1 MAYDKIIPIKHR
13 LDHCI
18 DYVLNPEKTDLAQVL
33 EYIGNRDK
41 NTLPDGVSVLQ
52 TAIHCRLETANTEM
66 QATKS
71 RWHKRGGVL
80 GYHLIHS
87 YAPGEVTPEQAHA
100 LGVEFANRLLQDKY
114 EAVVSTH
121 LDHDH
126 LHCHIL
132 FNSVSFTDGKKF
144 RDNFKAYYGD
154 IRGISNEVSLEN
166 NLSVIDPEGSGK
178 SYAEWDASKK
188 GKTTIR
194 SLIREDIDTAI
205 EASFTYQSFL
215 VYLKKQG
222 YEIKTGSNVKHTAV
236 KPPGGSRFIRL
247 SSLGDNYT
255 EEEIKK
261 RLAVI
266 RTGAAATAHS
276 EEPPKLPPK
285 RYTVKQWSRTLQHPK
300 PKGFRRL
307 YVYYLFFLRYRRPR
321 RKRKSIPFA
330 VRKEVTKL
338 RRYQKQF
345 RFLQECRIDDAEQLS
360 MLGSAL
366 QADIDVMVG
375 QRKDLYRQKRQGQDV
390 SAQIDTINQAIRQCR
405 QKLKLCGQIES
416 DLPHIREL
424 VRQSWEPEQERR
436 AEKQPKQTKK
446 FSIYERGN

>member
-52 TAIHCRLETANTEM
+52 TAIHCRLDTANAEM

-87 YAPGEVTPEQAHA
+87 YAPGEVTPEQAHV

-144 RDNFKAYYGD
+144 RDNFKAYYGC
-154 IRGISNEVSLEN
+154 IRGISNEISREN
-166 NLSVIDPEGSGK
+166 NLSVIVPENSGK

-188 GKTTIR
+188 GKATIR

-205 EASFTYQSFL
+205 EASFTYQSFFA
-215 VYLKKQG
+215 YLKKQG

-261 RLAVI
+261 RLAMI
-266 RTGAAATAHS
+266 RTGAAAPAHS
-276 EEPPKLPPK
+276 EEPPKTPPK
-285 RYTVKQWSRTLQHPK
+285 RYTVKRWSRTLQHPK

-307 YVYYLFFLRYRRPR
+307 YVYYLFFLGYRRPG
-321 RKRKSIPFA
+321 RKRKFIPFA

-338 RRYQKQF
+338 HRYQKQF
-345 RFLQECRIDDAEQLS
+345 RFLQEYRIDDTAQLF
-360 MLGSAL
+360 MLSSAL
-366 QADIDVMVG
+366 QADIDAMVG
-375 QRKDLYRQKRQGQDV
+375 ERKELYRQKRQGQDV
-390 SAQIDTINQAIRQCR
+390 SAQINAINQAIRQRR
-405 QKLKLCGQIES
+405 QKLKLCEQIET
-416 DLPHIREL
+416 DIPRIREQ
-424 VRQSWEPEQERR
+424 VRGSREPEP
-436 AEKQPKQTKK
+436 EKQPEKPPKQPKK